1 MGILDAVRDLFSEPP
16 QQRSSKSES
25 VGAYWCHDC
34 AERVPGSDQT
44 EDTAPECPSCG
55 EEMSFERSPG
65 TASCAC

>member
-1 MGILDAVRDLFSEPP
+1 MDLLDSVRNLFSEPP
-16 QQRSSKSES
+16 RQRTSASES

-34 AERVPGSDQT
+34 EERIPGSDVT
-44 EDTAPECPSCG
+44 EDTPPECPSCG